1 MMDASVFSMLLT
13 VAIALATIS
22 LTNFVRRTIIKKQ
35 DMEKMMEANLFR
47 QELMKAKRRGDQKTL
62 QKLEKRMDYIK
73 KVEFDIM
80 KKNFTVMIISMAL
93 FLGAY
98 WATAMS
104 FGNVKI
110 PLPGDFFIP
119 FISQEGALTFYGWYI
134 LAFFA
139 VSLPLSKAFG
149 LSMTGGGL
157 AEKSPQDKKQEK
169 KES

>member
-35 DMEKMMEANLFR
+35 DMEKMME
-47 QELMKAKRRGDQKTL
+47 AKRRGDQKTL

>member
-1 MMDASVFSMLLT
+1 MDSNTLSMLLIIIT
-13 VAIALATIS
+13 AILLIS
-22 LTNFVRRTIIKKQ
+22 LTNFIRKSIIKKQ

-47 QELMKAKRRGDQKTL
+47 QELMKAKRRGDQKTI

-73 KVEFDIM
+73 KVEFEVM

-98 WATAMS
+98 WAMAMS
-104 FGNVKI
+104 FGDTKV

-119 FISQEGALTFYGWYI
+119 FITQEGALTFYGWYI

-157 AEKSPQDKKQEK
+157 DEKSPQDKKQEK
-169 KES
+169 KAG